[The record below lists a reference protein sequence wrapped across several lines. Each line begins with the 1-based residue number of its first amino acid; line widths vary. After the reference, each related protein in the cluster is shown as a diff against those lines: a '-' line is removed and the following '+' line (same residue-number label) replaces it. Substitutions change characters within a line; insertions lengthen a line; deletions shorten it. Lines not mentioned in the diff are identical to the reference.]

1 MSSHSNTTPS
11 QRTPLSQTPSIG
23 TASQQHERQAQEA
36 LNARS
41 RRLDDREH
49 DLDARLDDLTFQ
61 EAHLNEREAR
71 LNRHAQQQEARAAQL
86 WQREAVLEEREEM
99 LRDREAAIE
108 ERDLLNQFNA
118 FDISDSG
125 EPHMYVLHDCLT
137 SLTPASSTAQS
148 SESTFDD
155 DDCPATPV
163 QHESQDYH

>member
-71 LNRHAQQQEARAAQL
+71 LNKL